1 MARSILIG
9 ALATF
14 LVLCLLCLAIG
25 LATGVAQHVFAA
37 FRQGLSDGLN
47 GTPTPRP

>member
-1 MARSILIG
+1 MARSVLIG

-14 LVLCLLCLAIG
+14 LVLCLICLVLG
-25 LATGVAQHVFAA
+25 LITGIAQDVFAA
-37 FRQGLSDGLN
+37 FRQGLDAGLN